1 MFHFHDFSEM
11 VLKARI
17 FHRALRGWYWYLDNR
32 RLINSTHNP
41 QEAMD
46 LQQTS
51 TVLTAVF
58 DLNAKR
64 IILILCQGKA
74 CVVFSHVWGLLGGW
88 VQLAIG
94 LWTLDQIYLFF
105 ICGNSGFKKRKKI
118 VLLLCNLW
126 QHIAGTLHR
135 LHLCLLHCI
144 IALFFFFFIYCTVV
158 L

>member
-1 MFHFHDFSEM
+1 MSPFVKKAVLYSKCTDRMFHFHDFSEM

-32 RLINSTHNP
+32 RLINSTHDP

-74 CVVFSHVWGLLGGW
+74 CVVFSHVWGLFGGW

-94 LWTLDQIYLFF
+94 L
-105 ICGNSGFKKRKKI
+105 
-118 VLLLCNLW
+118 
-126 QHIAGTLHR
+126 
-135 LHLCLLHCI
+135 
-144 IALFFFFFIYCTVV
+144 
-158 L
+158 